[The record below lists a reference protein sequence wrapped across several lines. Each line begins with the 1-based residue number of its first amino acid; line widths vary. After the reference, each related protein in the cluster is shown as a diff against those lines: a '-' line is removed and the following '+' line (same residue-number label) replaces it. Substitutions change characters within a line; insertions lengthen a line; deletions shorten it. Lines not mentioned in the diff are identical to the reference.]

1 MIAASGTSLVAPDY
15 FLGWI
20 LLLGVVVSGKRE
32 SKVVAY
38 NQPLGLTAQ
47 YALTYASQ
55 RVSGTQVA
63 LVQYTGVSPL
73 HIQIKIPLTTKVVFG
88 TLIQWIVYSNHPS
101 FAAAIG
107 MVVILVCGVYASVS
121 IPNIAEGNTAH
132 TQVNGADE
140 DGKSIVDEA
149 EYIALPT
156 RPSEDIEEGTRPVIA

>member
-1 MIAASGTSLVAPDY
+1 LKIAY
-15 FLGWI
+15 I
-20 LLLGVVVSGKRE
+20 
-32 SKVVAY
+32 
-38 NQPLGLTAQ
+38 QPLGLTAQ

-73 HIQIKIPLTTKVVFG
+73 YISYKITLISKVVFG

-101 FAAAIG
+101 IAATIG

-121 IPNIAEGNTAH
+121 PPKGEDDKKAEL
-132 TQVNGADE
+132 QVNGPEEDE
-140 DGKSIVDEA
+140 KSQVNEA

-156 RPSEDIEEGTRPVIA
+156 RQSEDIEEGTRPIIA